1 MRLNCQAKEIQKQ
14 KPLGSQRGLGLI
26 SAIFVIV
33 ILAMLV
39 VAMSA
44 IMVSSQRYRAQEI
57 LAERALAAA
66 QTGVEL
72 HLSMLLHPENAQT
85 CVTDSSP
92 VALTVDG
99 LNDCSYQ
106 ASCASV
112 TISSQIYYTINSI
125 GRCGSGVDSASRE
138 VKIRVAP

>member
-1 MRLNCQAKEIQKQ
+1 MRLKYFTQPYPRQSKQ
-14 KPLGSQRGLGLI
+14 QGLGLI

-39 VAMSA
+39 VAMSG
-44 IMVSSQRYRAQEI
+44 IRVSSQQYRAQEI

-66 QTGVEL
+66 QSGVEL

-85 CVTDSSP
+85 CISDSTP

-99 LNDCSYQ
+99 LKDCSYQ
-106 ASCASV
+106 ATCASV
-112 TISSQIYYTINSI
+112 TINSVDYYTINSI
-125 GRCGSGVDSASRE
+125 GRCGSGVDSATRE
-138 VKIRVAP
+138 VKILVAP